1 MKDLRGSEKGILVL
15 DAGDLLFKKY
25 LNPIPENEL
34 TGMAEKAHLIIESF
48 NLMGYDAMGIGDD
61 DLTLGK
67 EFLLEMSKKANF
79 SFLCSNLLDETS
91 GKNLF
96 QTSLIKEINGLRIGM
111 FSLLSPDFFTSPS
124 DPRKKGL
131 NFRSP
136 IETAKA
142 MVEELKPKTDLIIL
156 LSHLGYPKD
165 IGVAQTV
172 PGINMILG
180 GHTGINL
187 PFPPVIKNIIIL
199 QTASRG
205 MFGGRLNL
213 LFYNKE
219 PIFYNSA
226 TRISLE
232 NSLKNYDERLNSKG
246 IPEAERTQLRKAKE
260 ETERTLKE
268 LRSKNQFMNQII
280 SLHEQM
286 KDDPDIKRM
295 VDAYKAKTQTT
306 ENPVSP
312 KS

>member
-1 MKDLRGSEKGILVL
+1 MKDLRESEKGILVL

-25 LNPIPENEL
+25 LNPVPENGL
-34 TGMAEKAHLIIESF
+34 TGMAGKAHLIVESF
-48 NLMGYDAMGIGDD
+48 NLMGYDALGIGDD

-67 EFLLEMSKKANF
+67 EFLLEISRKANF
-79 SFLCSNLLDETS
+79 PFLSSNLLDETS

-96 QTSLIKEINGLRIGM
+96 QTSLIKEINGLRIGL

-156 LSHLGYPKD
+156 LSHLGYPND
-165 IGVAQTV
+165 IRVAQTV
-172 PGINMILG
+172 PGINLILG
-180 GHTGINL
+180 AHTGINL
-187 PFPPVIKNIIIL
+187 PYPPVIKNIIIL

-213 LFYNKE
+213 LFYNKG

-232 NSLKNYDERLNSKG
+232 NNLNRYNERLSSKG
-246 IPEAERTQLRKAKE
+246 IPEVERNQLRRAKE
-260 ETERTLKE
+260 ETERTLKQ
-268 LRSKNQFMNQII
+268 LRSKNQFMNQMI
-280 SLHEQM
+280 SLHDQM
-286 KDDPDIKRM
+286 KDDPDIGRM
-295 VDAYKAKTQTT
+295 IEAYKAKTQTT

-312 KS
+312 KL